1 MVELTSSASVR
12 NSQALR
18 DLSRAA
24 RDLEEARRRR
34 ADPLVLIEL
43 QAVAD
48 RARSRVRALEQ
59 RRVAAPGDQ

>member
-1 MVELTSSASVR
+1 MVELAPSPSVR

-24 RDLEEARRRR
+24 HDLEEALRRG

-48 RARSRVRALEQ
+48 RARLRVRALEQ
-59 RRVAAPGDQ
+59 RR